1 MPKPRPA
8 SQPLVVPPLLAIVA
22 GEKGGVGKSL
32 TSLALADIFQL
43 HELPLHVLQIDSQA
57 RLSRALGQE
66 ITTIRVDAKL
76 ARRDPAAASRAYTP
90 IYEAVETIG
99 SGGPSVLVDVGANE
113 GAGLA
118 QWLGLVDLAGDL
130 EEWNIPVLAVI
141 PFVAESEAIR
151 QAGHTARLL
160 LDRLPSARLLLVENE
175 RDGTIAGLHPASDAV
190 ATFAHEIAPLRR
202 IAATVR
208 MPLIEAGSWRPFEAD
223 GCRLIDVAA
232 MPVDRVMEVTGLP
245 RAEAKI
251 VRGDVAAFFAEMLD
265 AFGCVVAFGR
275 EIAR

>member
-1 MPKPRPA
+1 MPKAAANTRP
-8 SQPLVVPPLLAIVA
+8 VIEPPLLAIVA

-43 HELPLHVLQIDSQA
+43 HGVPLHVLQIDSQA
-57 RLSRALGQE
+57 RLARALGRE
-66 ITTIRVDAKL
+66 ITTIRVDGKL

-90 IYEAVETIG
+90 IYEAIEKIG
-99 SGGPSVLVDVGANE
+99 AGGPSVLVDVGANE

-130 EEWNIPVLAVI
+130 EEWGVRVLAVV
-141 PFVAESEAIR
+141 PYVAESEAIR
-151 QAGHTARLL
+151 LAGHTARLL
-160 LDRLPSARLLLVENE
+160 LDRLPSARLVLVENE

-190 ATFAHEIAPLRR
+190 ATFSREVAPLKR
-202 IAATVR
+202 IARTIR
-208 MPLIEAGSWRPFEAD
+208 MPLIEAGSWRPFEAA

-232 MPVDRVMEVTGLP
+232 MPVERVMEVTGLP

-251 VRGDVAAFFAEMLD
+251 VRGDVAAFFANMLE
-265 AFGCVVAFGR
+265 AFGDVLAFAG
-275 EIAR
+275 EEAR

>member
-1 MPKPRPA
+1 MPKAAAAPHP
-8 SQPLVVPPLLAIVA
+8 VTMPPLLAIVA
-22 GEKGGVGKSL
+22 GEKGGIGKSL

-43 HELPLHVLQIDSQA
+43 HALPLHVLQIDSQA

-66 ITTIRVDAKL
+66 ITTIRVDARL
-76 ARRDPAAASRAYTP
+76 ARRDPAAAARAYTP
-90 IYEAVETIG
+90 IYEAVEKIG
-99 SGGPSVLVDVGANE
+99 AGGPSVLVDVGANE

-118 QWLGLVDLAGDL
+118 QWLGLVDLACDL
-130 EEWNIPVLAVI
+130 EEWNVPVLAVI

-160 LDRLPSARLLLVENE
+160 LDRLPSARLVLVENE
-175 RDGTIAGLHPASDAV
+175 RDGAIAALHPASDAV
-190 ATFAHEIAPLRR
+190 ATFAREIAPLKR
-202 IAATVR
+202 IARTVR
-208 MPLIEAGSWRPFEAD
+208 MPLIEAGSWRPFEAA

-265 AFGCVVAFGR
+265 AFAGVIGFQG
-275 EIAR
+275 EEAR

>member
-1 MPKPRPA
+1 MTIRRRLVALAA
-8 SQPLVVPPLLAIVA
+8 S
-22 GEKGGVGKSL
+22 S
-32 TSLALADIFQL
+32 SLALSALGLATPARAEGQL
-43 HELPLHVLQIDSQA
+43 RIAEQFGIVYLLLNVAQDQKLIEKHGK
-57 RLSRALGQE
+57 ALGQE

-76 ARRDPAAASRAYTP
+76 ARRDPAAAARAYTP
-90 IYEAVETIG
+90 IYEAVEKIG
-99 SGGPSVLVDVGANE
+99 AGGPSVLVDVGANE

-130 EEWNIPVLAVI
+130 EEWGVPMLAVI

-160 LDRLPSARLLLVENE
+160 LDRLPLARLVLVENE

-190 ATFAHEIAPLRR
+190 ATFAREVAPLKR
-202 IAATVR
+202 IGRTIR
-208 MPLIEAGSWRPFEAD
+208 MPLIEAGSWRPFEAA

-232 MPVDRVMEVTGLP
+232 MPVDRVVQVTGLP

-265 AFGCVVAFGR
+265 AFAGVIGFGGEETR
-275 EIAR
+275 